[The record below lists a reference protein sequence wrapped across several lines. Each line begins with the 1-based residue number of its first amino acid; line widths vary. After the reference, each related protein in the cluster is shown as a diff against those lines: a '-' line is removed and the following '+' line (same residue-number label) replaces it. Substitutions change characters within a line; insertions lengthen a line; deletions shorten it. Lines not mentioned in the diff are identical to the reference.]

1 MCPCMNSPTA
11 VFSDIWTLPISGDCV
26 CPDYKFSSFFISL
39 QEQRLERLR
48 LIHGNLPSSCFP
60 SNAASSLQKAQCTK
74 SPLQSLPHRDEEL
87 LGPISSPSP
96 ISAGLVL
103 STPTCNTHTSML
115 NNKNI
120 IWKEWILPSGISELK
135 KKNKKIKHPTKI
147 ILIPVTRLPRPLGHK
162 RGSCYMMCN
171 VGSISH
177 LREHPSGVVT
187 SWFTAIPH
195 AAWALFLLQH
205 TKISKQAMDV
215 SKHQ

>member
-1 MCPCMNSPTA
+1 MIWWTLLASSKKFSCIHRWQNCYTVIASDSWEVGSVSSIPIFPMCCKFLMCPCMNSPTA
-11 VFSDIWTLPISGDCV
+11 VFFDIWTLPISGDCV
-26 CPDYKFSSFFISL
+26 CPDYKFSSLFISL
-39 QEQRLERLR
+39 QEQQLERLR

-120 IWKEWILPSGISELK
+120 IQKEWILPSGISELK
-135 KKNKKIKHPTKI
+135 KIKNKK
-147 ILIPVTRLPRPLGHK
+147 
-162 RGSCYMMCN
+162 N
-171 VGSISH
+171 
-177 LREHPSGVVT
+177 
-187 SWFTAIPH
+187 IPH
-195 AAWALFLLQH
+195 KLF
-205 TKISKQAMDV
+205 
-215 SKHQ
+215 